1 MKYLL
6 LTILGMLAVVSV
18 CARNHKTL
26 VVYYSQTGNT
36 KAVAEIFQKELDADI
51 LELKCKVP
59 YPDDFNATVEESRDE
74 IQKNT
79 GRALKNGKIN
89 LRKYKT
95 IYIGY
100 PVWFGTY
107 APPVA
112 TFIKENKLSGK
123 EVVLFCTF
131 GSGGTK
137 SSSEGFKA
145 ACPEATLID
154 AFGIAGRRVEANA
167 EKEVK
172 SFLASVGS
180 EKKMMTGAYSDQ
192 RPLDENA
199 LKAFHAAV
207 DGKYDYL
214 HLTPI
219 SVSSQVVAG
228 INYMFT
234 CTQKMGEE
242 DVNQVTVKIFAP
254 LPGRGEP
261 ELVEV
266 IR

>member
-1 MKYLL
+1 MK
-6 LTILGMLAVVSV
+6 LTIMTILTSLLALSG
-18 CARNHKTL
+18 CSKPDKTL

-36 KAVAEIFQKELDADI
+36 KAVAEIFQKELNADI
-51 LELKCKVP
+51 VALECEVP

-74 IQKNT
+74 IKNGT
-79 GRALKNGKIN
+79 GRALANGKIS
-89 LRKYKT
+89 LKKYKT

-112 TFIKENKLSGK
+112 TFIKENKLAGK
-123 EVVLFCTF
+123 DVVLFCTF

-137 SSSEGFKA
+137 SSGEGFKA
-145 ACPEATLID
+145 ACPEANLVD

-167 EKEVK
+167 ENEVK
-172 SFLASVGS
+172 AFLASVGS
-180 EKKMMTGAYSDQ
+180 GKEMMAGAYSDQ

-199 LKAFHAAV
+199 LKAFHAAI

-214 HLTPI
+214 NLTPI

-228 INYMFT
+228 MNYRFV
-234 CTQKMGEE
+234 CTQQMGDE
-242 DVNQVTVKIFAP
+242 DVNEVLVKIFAP

-261 ELVEV
+261 ELIEV
-266 IR
+266 VR